1 MRILSRKWLVGFA
14 GLVAAQMSPTAYS
27 ENLMSVYQ
35 LALENDKELSA
46 ARNENEAALQA
57 GRQLTGLYYPSM
69 DLGFDHLETNQVINR
84 SENDVFGSGE
94 SDFPTDVLTLSLN
107 QPVFRWDYFSQRKVA
122 KAEISQ
128 ADYVLAAQEQNLM
141 LRTAE
146 SYLLTLAAW
155 DNELVTKAERDA
167 VAEQLKLAEK
177 RLEVGLAHPTEVHE
191 SLARFQ
197 FNESEVIVA
206 ENQVIDQEEGLRVI
220 VGRSVTNL
228 QPLKDTFEMVKPDP
242 AEEATWIS
250 AAIDNNLTVKAR
262 QAAADVAIAEYEVQK
277 ADRYPTVDFV
287 ARFNNRDSG
296 GSLFGG
302 GSDVDTTDLILRA
315 NWKVFQGGIL
325 RARIK
330 EALYFKQRA
339 EDNLALEQAKV
350 RREARKAY
358 RAVVSAIAKSK
369 ALKTSMEAQQQ
380 AVQAKIKGFETGANS
395 NIDVLDAKRDFFFVQ
410 RDYLKSRY
418 EYLLGMLNLK
428 MQVGSL
434 SPEDLQMVNGMLRA
448 EGSAKVTPQA
458 DFPAV
463 MISSITETAESAN
476 AMGRP
481 DALIKNL
488 VSVEEKRC
496 GVISAELENIE
507 QSVRR
512 LCADAEWNTM
522 TDQGI
527 QNIALRNNTAS
538 DPEA

>member
-1 MRILSRKWLVGFA
+1 MSDISRKWMSVYIGLSA
-14 GLVAAQMSPTAYS
+14 GLAMGLASSVAYS
-27 ENLMSVYQ
+27 ENLMSIYQ

-46 ARNENEAALQA
+46 ARNENEAAQQA

-69 DLGFDHLETNQVINR
+69 DLGYDHLETNQVINQ

-94 SDFPTDVLTLSLN
+94 SDYPTDVITLRLE

-128 ADYVLAAQEQNLM
+128 ADYLLAAAEQNLM

-155 DNELVTKAERDA
+155 DNEFVTKNERDA
-167 VAEQLKLAEK
+167 VAAQLRLAEK

-191 SLARFQ
+191 SLARYQ

-206 ENQVIDQEEGLRVI
+206 ENQVIDQEESLRVI
-220 VGRSVTNL
+220 VGRSITEL
-228 QPLKDTFEMVKPDP
+228 LPLRDSFEMAAPEP
-242 AEEATWIS
+242 AEEASWINAAIENNLMVKSRES
-250 AAIDNNLTVKAR
+250 AAE
-262 QAAADVAIAEYEVQK
+262 VALAEFEVQK

-330 EALYFKQRA
+330 EALYNKQRA
-339 EDNLALEQAKV
+339 EDDLALEQAQV
-350 RREARKAY
+350 RRQARKAY

-369 ALKTSMEAQQQ
+369 ALKTSMDAQGEA
-380 AVQAKIKGFETGANS
+380 VKAKNKGFETGANS

-428 MQVGSL
+428 LQVGRL
-434 SPEDLQMVNGMLRA
+434 SPEDLQMVNGMLQTGA
-448 EGSAKVTPQA
+448 SASSFDQA
-458 DFPAV
+458 
-463 MISSITETAESAN
+463 IK
-476 AMGRP
+476 P
-481 DALIKNL
+481 DSMKATTSQENPGL
-488 VSVEEKRC
+488 VSD
-496 GVISAELENIE
+496 S
-507 QSVRR
+507 
-512 LCADAEWNTM
+512 
-522 TDQGI
+522 
-527 QNIALRNNTAS
+527 
-538 DPEA
+538 